1 MFDVLHFLVSLAIG
15 AGAGLMGGVF
25 GVSGG
30 TVAISAM
37 ALLGFKQQLAQGT
50 SMVMQLP
57 NLALGAYHYTRRGG
71 VDVRA
76 ALTMSAVALP
86 FTFAGAFIAT
96 HIPSHDLRIAF
107 SLFFYFIGSFS
118 LWNALR
124 TKKQLMNLP
133 LRWYY
138 LSILGALGGVATGL
152 FGIGGPALAAPSLVV
167 FFGFT
172 QTAAQGMSIYL
183 SVPSTIIS
191 ITQYA
196 RTHDVD
202 WPAGVLLAIGGA
214 LLVNVGVTIAHR
226 LSEKALRVAF
236 SCFIYSMATLLLIK
250 GH

>member
-1 MFDVLHFLVSLAIG
+1 MLDVLHFLVPLIIGCG
-15 AGAGLMGGVF
+15 AGVMGGVF

-57 NLALGAYHYTRRGG
+57 NLALGAYHYTRRGS
-71 VDVRA
+71 VNVRA
-76 ALTMSAVALP
+76 ALTMSGWALP
-86 FTFAGAFIAT
+86 FTYAGAFIAT

-107 SLFFYFIGSFS
+107 SGFFFFIASFS

-124 TKKQLMNLP
+124 ARKQLASLP

-138 LSILGALGGVATGL
+138 LAVLGALGGVATGL

-167 FFGFT
+167 FFGLS

-191 ITQYA
+191 LTAYT

-202 WPAGVLLAIGGA
+202 WPAGILLAIGGA
-214 LLVNVGVTIAHR
+214 LLVNLGVTIAHR
-226 LSEKALRVAF
+226 LSERTLRVAF
-236 SCFIYSMATLLLIK
+236 SGFLYTMATLLLVI
-250 GH
+250 GR

>member
-1 MFDVLHFLVSLAIG
+1 
-15 AGAGLMGGVF
+15 MGGVF

-57 NLALGAYHYTRRGG
+57 NLVLGAYHYTRRGG
-71 VDVRA
+71 VDIRA

-124 TKKQLMNLP
+124 KKKQLMNLP

-138 LSILGALGGVATGL
+138 LSILGALGGIATGL

-226 LSEKALRVAF
+226 LSEKALRIAF
-236 SCFIYSMATLLLIK
+236 SCFIYSMATLLLLK

>member
-1 MFDVLHFLVSLAIG
+1 MLHFLVPLAIG

-57 NLALGAYHYTRRGG
+57 NLALGAYQYTRRGS
-71 VDVRA
+71 VNVPA

-107 SLFFYFIGSFS
+107 SVLFLLHRVVLDVECASQEEAALEPSAALVLSQCARRDRRNRNGNVRHRRSGTRRAVAGRVLRAYANGRAGHVDLSFASLDDHQHFDVRANATTSIGLPEFCSQS
-118 LWNALR
+118 AARCSSTPASRSR
-124 TKKQLMNLP
+124 TNCPKK
-133 LRWYY
+133 
-138 LSILGALGGVATGL
+138 T
-152 FGIGGPALAAPSLVV
+152 
-167 FFGFT
+167 
-172 QTAAQGMSIYL
+172 
-183 SVPSTIIS
+183 
-191 ITQYA
+191 
-196 RTHDVD
+196 
-202 WPAGVLLAIGGA
+202 
-214 LLVNVGVTIAHR
+214 
-226 LSEKALRVAF
+226 LRVAF
-236 SCFIYSMATLLLIK
+236 SCFIYSMATLLLIV

>member
-1 MFDVLHFLVSLAIG
+1 MFDVLHFLVPLAIG

-57 NLALGAYHYTRRGG
+57 NLVIGAYQYTRRGS
-71 VDVRA
+71 VNVPA

-107 SLFFYFIGSFS
+107 SCFFYFIGSFS
-118 LWNALR
+118 LWNAVR
-124 TKKQLMNLP
+124 KKKQLLDLP

-138 LSILGALGGVATGL
+138 LGVLGALGGIATGL

-167 FFGFT
+167 FFGLPQKT
-172 QTAAQGMSIYL
+172 AQGMSIYL
-183 SVPSTIIS
+183 SMPSTIIS

-202 WPAGVLLAIGGA
+202 WPAGILLAIGGA
-214 LLVNVGVTIAHR
+214 LLVNLGVAIAHR
-226 LSEKALRVAF
+226 VSEKSLRIGF
-236 SCFIYSMATLLLIK
+236 SCFIYAMATLLLLK

>member
-1 MFDVLHFLVSLAIG
+1 MADVLHFLVPLAIG

-30 TVAISAM
+30 TVSISAM

-57 NLALGAYHYTRRGG
+57 NLALGAYQYTRRGS
-71 VDVRA
+71 VNVPA

-86 FTFAGAFIAT
+86 FTFAGAVIAT
-96 HIPSHDLRIAF
+96 HVPSHDLRIAF
-107 SLFFYFIGSFS
+107 SVFFYFIGSFS

-124 TKKQLMNLP
+124 TKKQLLNLP

-138 LSILGALGGVATGL
+138 LSVLGAVGGIATGM
-152 FGIGGPALAAPSLVV
+152 FGIGGPGLAALSLVV
-167 FFGFT
+167 FFGLT
-172 QTAAQGMSIYL
+172 QTAAQGMSMYL
-183 SVPSTIIS
+183 ALPSTIIS

-202 WPAGVLLAIGGA
+202 WPAGIVLAIGGA
-214 LLVNVGVTIAHR
+214 LLVSLGVTIAHR
-226 LSEKALRVAF
+226 LPEKALRIAF
-236 SCFIYSMATLLLIK
+236 SCFIYAMATLLLII